1 MLETIVAPATPYG
14 ESSIGVIRISGSK
27 ALEIVKLLT
36 KAKVFK
42 NRYAHYRKVYL
53 DNDIIDDVIVTF
65 YNSPNTYT
73 GEDLVEI
80 SCHGSVTI
88 IKTIVNELVSLG
100 CLMAEPGEFTKRAFL
115 NGKLDL
121 LQAESITSII
131 KSKSDINLKNQ
142 QKILS
147 GQLSNKLL
155 NVKQKLLDVLSYF
168 EHHLDID
175 EFDAVLD
182 PDNYLDSL
190 NFIQSELKNL
200 MDSFSMGKLYNDG
213 LHVVIRGK
221 PNVGK
226 STLFNK
232 MLNSDIAITS
242 SEPGTTRDIINA
254 EISINGVP
262 IKLFDTAGIRDSDN
276 KVEKIGIN
284 KAMKLFKIADL
295 KLNVYDKKIDKSDDL
310 NNNEINIINKCDEL
324 SEGRYK
330 DKFLYCSAKNNIG
343 IDLIFDIIKEK
354 LTLSKSTDGMTFVTS
369 SRQQLNIKEAYH
381 KTGVALEKIA
391 NNNIDIEILSLE
403 LREALDNIDLILGKT
418 TPDDIINNIFSHMCV
433 GK

>member
-36 KAKVFK
+36 KTKDFK
-42 NRYAHYRKVYL
+42 NRYAHYRKIYL
-53 DNDIIDDVIVTF
+53 DNDIIDDAIVTF
-65 YNSPNTYT
+65 YKSPNTYT

-80 SCHGSVTI
+80 SCHGSVI
-88 IKTIVNELVSLG
+88 IIRTIVSELVNLG

-147 GQLSNKLL
+147 GQLSDILL
-155 NVKQKLLDVLSYF
+155 NIKQKLLDILSHF

-175 EFDAVLD
+175 EFDEVLEL
-182 PDNYLDSL
+182 DNYLDSL
-190 NFIQSELKNL
+190 SFIQKELKNL

-213 LHVVIRGK
+213 LHVVICGK

-226 STLFNK
+226 STLFNR

-254 EISINGVP
+254 EININGIP

-276 KVEKIGIN
+276 KVEKIGID
-284 KAMKLFKIADL
+284 KAKKLSKIADL
-295 KLNVYDKKIDKSDDL
+295 KLNIYDKMINKDGDL
-310 NNNEINIINKCDEL
+310 KKNEINIINKCDEL

-330 DKFLYCSAKNNIG
+330 GGFIYCSAKNNVG

-354 LTLSKSTDGMTFVTS
+354 LILSKSTDGATFITS
-369 SRQQLNIKEAYH
+369 SRQHLNIKDAYH
-381 KTGVALEKIA
+381 KIGVALENIT
-391 NNNIDIEILSLE
+391 NNNISIEILSLE
-403 LREALDNIDLILGKT
+403 LREALDSIDLILGKT

>member
-36 KAKVFK
+36 KAKDFK
-42 NRYAHYRKVYL
+42 NRYAHYRKIYL
-53 DNDIIDDVIVTF
+53 DNDIIDDAIVTF
-65 YNSPNTYT
+65 YESPNTYT

-88 IKTIVNELVSLG
+88 IRTIVNELINLG
-100 CLMAEPGEFTKRAFL
+100 CLMAEPGEFTKRAFI

-121 LQAESITSII
+121 LQAESIASII

-147 GQLSNKLL
+147 GQLSSKLL
-155 NVKQKLLDVLSYF
+155 IIKQKLLDVLSYF

-175 EFDAVLD
+175 EFDGDLE

-213 LHVVIRGK
+213 LHVVICGK

-226 STLFNK
+226 STLFNR

-242 SEPGTTRDIINA
+242 SEPGTTRDTINA
-254 EISINGVP
+254 ELNINGIP
-262 IKLFDTAGIRDSDN
+262 IKLFDTAGIRNSDN
-276 KVEKIGIN
+276 IVEKIGID
-284 KAMKLFKIADL
+284 KAKKLSKIADL
-295 KLNVYDKKIDKSDDL
+295 KLNIYDKKIDKDDDL
-310 NNNEINIINKCDEL
+310 NKNEINIINKCDEL

-330 DKFLYCSAKNNIG
+330 DKLLYCSAKNNVG
-343 IDLIFDIIKEK
+343 IDLIFDIIKKK
-354 LTLSKSTDGMTFVTS
+354 LTSSKSTDSATFITS
-369 SRQQLNIKEAYH
+369 SRQHLNIKDAYH
-381 KTGVALEKIA
+381 KTGVALENII
-391 NNNIDIEILSLE
+391 NNNINIEILSFE
-403 LREALDNIDLILGKT
+403 LREALDSIDLILGKT

>member
-36 KAKVFK
+36 KTKDFK
-42 NRYAHYRKVYL
+42 NRYAHYRKIYL
-53 DNDIIDDVIVTF
+53 DNDIIDDAIVTF
-65 YNSPNTYT
+65 YKSPNTYT

-80 SCHGSVTI
+80 SCHGSVI
-88 IKTIVNELVSLG
+88 IIRTIVSELVNLG

-147 GQLSNKLL
+147 GQLSDILL
-155 NVKQKLLDVLSYF
+155 NIKQKLLDILSHF

-175 EFDAVLD
+175 EFDEVLEL
-182 PDNYLDSL
+182 DNYLDSL
-190 NFIQSELKNL
+190 RFIQKELKNL

-213 LHVVIRGK
+213 LHVVICGK

-226 STLFNK
+226 STLFNR

-254 EISINGVP
+254 EININGIP

-276 KVEKIGIN
+276 KVEKIGID
-284 KAMKLFKIADL
+284 KAKKLSKIADL
-295 KLNVYDKKIDKSDDL
+295 KLNIYDKMINKDGDL
-310 NNNEINIINKCDEL
+310 KKNEINIINKCDEL

-330 DKFLYCSAKNNIG
+330 GGFIYCSAKNNVG

-354 LTLSKSTDGMTFVTS
+354 LILSESTDGTTFITS
-369 SRQQLNIKEAYH
+369 SRQHLNIKDAYH
-381 KTGVALEKIA
+381 KIGVALENIT
-391 NNNIDIEILSLE
+391 NNNISIEILSLE
-403 LREALDNIDLILGKT
+403 LREALDSIDLILGKT

>member
-36 KAKVFK
+36 KTKDFK
-42 NRYAHYRKVYL
+42 NRYAHYRKIYL
-53 DNDIIDDVIVTF
+53 DNDIIDDAIVTF
-65 YNSPNTYT
+65 YKSPNTYT

-80 SCHGSVTI
+80 SCHGSVI
-88 IKTIVNELVSLG
+88 IIRTIVSELVNLG

-147 GQLSNKLL
+147 GQLSDILL
-155 NVKQKLLDVLSYF
+155 NIKQKLLDILSHF

-175 EFDAVLD
+175 EFDEVLEL
-182 PDNYLDSL
+182 DNYLDSL
-190 NFIQSELKNL
+190 SFIQKELKNL

-213 LHVVIRGK
+213 LHVVICGK

-226 STLFNK
+226 STLFNR

-254 EISINGVP
+254 EININGIP

-276 KVEKIGIN
+276 KVEKIGID
-284 KAMKLFKIADL
+284 KAKKLSKIADL
-295 KLNVYDKKIDKSDDL
+295 KLNIYDKMINKDGDL
-310 NNNEINIINKCDEL
+310 KKNEINIINKCDEL

-330 DKFLYCSAKNNIG
+330 GGFIYCSAKNNVG

-354 LTLSKSTDGMTFVTS
+354 LILSESTDGTTFITS
-369 SRQQLNIKEAYH
+369 SRQHLNIKDAYH
-381 KTGVALEKIA
+381 KIGVALENIT
-391 NNNIDIEILSLE
+391 NNNISIEILSLE
-403 LREALDNIDLILGKT
+403 LREALDSIDLILGKT

>member
-36 KAKVFK
+36 KAKDFK
-42 NRYAHYRKVYL
+42 NRYAHYRKIYL
-53 DNDIIDDVIVTF
+53 DNDIIDDAIVTF
-65 YNSPNTYT
+65 YESPNTYT

-80 SCHGSVTI
+80 SCHGSVI
-88 IKTIVNELVSLG
+88 IIRTIVSELVNLG

-147 GQLSNKLL
+147 GQLSDILL
-155 NVKQKLLDVLSYF
+155 NIKQKLLDILSHF

-175 EFDAVLD
+175 EFDEVLEL
-182 PDNYLDSL
+182 DNYLDSL
-190 NFIQSELKNL
+190 SFIQKELKNL

-213 LHVVIRGK
+213 LHVVICGK

-226 STLFNK
+226 STLFNR

-254 EISINGVP
+254 EININGIP

-276 KVEKIGIN
+276 KVEKIGID
-284 KAMKLFKIADL
+284 KAKKLSKIADL
-295 KLNVYDKKIDKSDDL
+295 KLNIYDKMINKDGDL
-310 NNNEINIINKCDEL
+310 KKNEINIINKCDEL

-330 DKFLYCSAKNNIG
+330 GGFIYCSAKNNVG

-354 LTLSKSTDGMTFVTS
+354 LILSESTDGTTFITS
-369 SRQQLNIKEAYH
+369 SRQHLNIKDAYH
-381 KTGVALEKIA
+381 KIGVALENIT
-391 NNNIDIEILSLE
+391 NNNISIEILSLE
-403 LREALDNIDLILGKT
+403 LREALDSIDLILGKT

>member
-36 KAKVFK
+36 KAKDFK
-42 NRYAHYRKVYL
+42 NRYAHYRKIYL
-53 DNDIIDDVIVTF
+53 DNDIIDDAIVTF
-65 YNSPNTYT
+65 YESPNTYT

-80 SCHGSVTI
+80 SCHGSVI
-88 IKTIVNELVSLG
+88 IIRTIVSELVNLG

-147 GQLSNKLL
+147 GQLSDILL
-155 NVKQKLLDVLSYF
+155 NIKQKLLDILSHF

-175 EFDAVLD
+175 EFDEVLEL
-182 PDNYLDSL
+182 DNYLHSL
-190 NFIQSELKNL
+190 SFIQKELKNL

-213 LHVVIRGK
+213 LHVVICGK

-226 STLFNK
+226 STLFNR

-254 EISINGVP
+254 EININGIP

-276 KVEKIGIN
+276 KVEKIGID
-284 KAMKLFKIADL
+284 KAKKLSKIADL
-295 KLNVYDKKIDKSDDL
+295 KLNIYDKMINKDGDL
-310 NNNEINIINKCDEL
+310 NKNEINIINKCDEL

-330 DKFLYCSAKNNIG
+330 DGLLYCSAKNNVG

-354 LTLSKSTDGMTFVTS
+354 LILSKSTDGATFITS
-369 SRQQLNIKEAYH
+369 SRQHLNIKDAYH
-381 KTGVALEKIA
+381 KIGVALENIT
-391 NNNIDIEILSLE
+391 NNNISIEILSLE
-403 LREALDNIDLILGKT
+403 LREALDSIDLILGKT

>member
-36 KAKVFK
+36 KAKDFK
-42 NRYAHYRKVYL
+42 NRYAHYRKIYL
-53 DNDIIDDVIVTF
+53 DNDIIDDAIVTF
-65 YNSPNTYT
+65 YESPNTYT

-80 SCHGSVTI
+80 SCHGSVI
-88 IKTIVNELVSLG
+88 IIRTIVSELVNLG

-147 GQLSNKLL
+147 GQLSDILL
-155 NVKQKLLDVLSYF
+155 NIKQKLLDILSHF

-175 EFDAVLD
+175 EFDEVLEL
-182 PDNYLDSL
+182 DNYLDSL
-190 NFIQSELKNL
+190 SFIQKELKNL

-213 LHVVIRGK
+213 LHVVICGK

-226 STLFNK
+226 STLFNR

-254 EISINGVP
+254 EININGIP

-276 KVEKIGIN
+276 KVEKIGID
-284 KAMKLFKIADL
+284 KAKKLSKIADL
-295 KLNVYDKKIDKSDDL
+295 KLNIYDKMINKDGDL
-310 NNNEINIINKCDEL
+310 KKNEINIINKCDEL
-324 SEGRYK
+324 SKGRYK
-330 DKFLYCSAKNNIG
+330 DGFIYCSAKNNVG

-354 LTLSKSTDGMTFVTS
+354 LILSKSTDGATFITS
-369 SRQQLNIKEAYH
+369 SRQHLNIKDAYH
-381 KTGVALEKIA
+381 KIGVALENIT
-391 NNNIDIEILSLE
+391 NNNISIEILSLE
-403 LREALDNIDLILGKT
+403 LREALDSIDLILGKT

>member
-14 ESSIGVIRISGSK
+14 ESSIGVIRISGSQ

-53 DNDIIDDVIVTF
+53 NNDIIDDVIVTF
-65 YNSPNTYT
+65 YESPNTYT

-121 LQAESITSII
+121 LQVESITSII

-155 NVKQKLLDVLSYF
+155 NIKQKLLDVLSYF

-175 EFDAVLD
+175 EFDEVLE

-190 NFIQSELKNL
+190 NFIKNELKNL

-213 LHVVIRGK
+213 LHVVICGK

-226 STLFNK
+226 STLFNR

-254 EISINGVP
+254 ELNIYGIP

-276 KVEKIGIN
+276 KVEKIGID
-284 KAMKLFKIADL
+284 KAKKLFKVADL
-295 KLNVYDKKIDKSDDL
+295 KLNIYDKKIDKDDDI
-310 NNNEINIINKCDEL
+310 NKNEINIINKCDEL
-324 SEGRYK
+324 SKGRYK
-330 DKFLYCSAKNNIG
+330 DRFIYCSAKNNVG
-343 IDLIFDIIKEK
+343 IDLIFNIIKKK
-354 LTLSKSTDGMTFVTS
+354 LTLSKSTDSATFITS
-369 SRQQLNIKEAYH
+369 SRQHLNIKDAYH
-381 KTGVALEKIA
+381 KTMVALENIT
-391 NNNIDIEILSLE
+391 NNNINIEILSLE

>member
-14 ESSIGVIRISGSK
+14 ESSIGVIRISGLR
-27 ALEIVKLLT
+27 ALEIAKTLT
-36 KAKVFK
+36 KSKVFK

-65 YNSPNTYT
+65 YKSPNTYT

-88 IKTIVNELVSLG
+88 IKTIVNELINLG
-100 CLMAEPGEFTKRAFL
+100 CLMAEPGEFTKRAFI

-147 GQLSNKLL
+147 GQLSSKLL
-155 NVKQKLLDVLSYF
+155 IIKQKLLDVLSYF

-175 EFDAVLD
+175 EFDGDLE

-213 LHVVIRGK
+213 LHVVICGK

-226 STLFNK
+226 STLFNR

-254 EISINGVP
+254 ELNINGIP
-262 IKLFDTAGIRDSDN
+262 IKLFDTAGTRNSDN
-276 KVEKIGIN
+276 IVEKIGID
-284 KAMKLFKIADL
+284 KAKKLSKIADL
-295 KLNVYDKKIDKSDDL
+295 KLNIYDKKIDKDDDL
-310 NNNEINIINKCDEL
+310 NKNEINIINKCDEL

-330 DKFLYCSAKNNIG
+330 DKLLYCSAKNNVG
-343 IDLIFDIIKEK
+343 IDLIFDIIKKK
-354 LTLSKSTDGMTFVTS
+354 LTSSKSTDSATFITS
-369 SRQQLNIKEAYH
+369 SRQHLNIKDAYH
-381 KTGVALEKIA
+381 KTGVALENII
-391 NNNIDIEILSLE
+391 NNNINIEILSFE
-403 LREALDNIDLILGKT
+403 LREALDSIDLILGKT

>member
-14 ESSIGVIRISGSK
+14 ESSIGVIRISGSE
-27 ALEIVKLLT
+27 ALPIVKNLT
-36 KAKVFK
+36 KSKVFK
-42 NRYAHYRKVYL
+42 KRYAHYRKVYL

-65 YNSPNTYT
+65 YESPNTYT

-88 IKTIVNELVSLG
+88 VKTIVNELVNMG

-131 KSKSDINLKNQ
+131 KSKNDINLKNQ

-155 NVKQKLLDVLSYF
+155 SIKQKLLDVLSYF

-175 EFDAVLD
+175 EFNEFLKLD
-182 PDNYLDSL
+182 DCLNSL
-190 NFIQSELKNL
+190 NFIQKELKNL
-200 MDSFSMGKLYNDG
+200 MNSFSMGKIYNDG
-213 LHVVIRGK
+213 LHVVICGK

-226 STLFNK
+226 STLFNR
-232 MLNSDIAITS
+232 MLDSDIAITS
-242 SEPGTTRDIINA
+242 SEPGTTRDVINA
-254 EISINGVP
+254 ELNIDGIP
-262 IKLFDTAGIRDSDN
+262 IKLFDTAGIRNSDN
-276 KVEKIGIN
+276 LVEKIGID
-284 KAMKLFKIADL
+284 KAKKLSEIADIR
-295 KLNVYDKKIDKSDDL
+295 LNVYDKKIDKDGNL
-310 NNNEINIINKCDEL
+310 NKDEINIINKCDKL
-324 SEGRYK
+324 DEGRYD

-343 IDLIFDIIKEK
+343 INLIFDLIKEK
-354 LTLSKSTDGMTFVTS
+354 LTLSKSTDSATFITS
-369 SRQQLNIKEAYH
+369 SRQHLNIKDAYN
-381 KTGVALEKIA
+381 KTGVALENII
-391 NNNIDIEILSLE
+391 NNDINIEILSLE
-403 LREALDNIDLILGKT
+403 LREALDSIDLILGKT

>member
-36 KAKVFK
+36 KAKDFK
-42 NRYAHYRKVYL
+42 NRYAHYRKIYL
-53 DNDIIDDVIVTF
+53 DNDIIDDAIVTF
-65 YNSPNTYT
+65 YESPNTYT

-80 SCHGSVTI
+80 SCHGSVI
-88 IKTIVNELVSLG
+88 IIRTIVSELVNLG

-147 GQLSNKLL
+147 GQLSDILL
-155 NVKQKLLDVLSYF
+155 NIKQKLLDILSHF

-175 EFDAVLD
+175 EFDEVLEL
-182 PDNYLDSL
+182 DNYLDSL
-190 NFIQSELKNL
+190 SFIQKELKNL

-213 LHVVIRGK
+213 LHVVICGK

-226 STLFNK
+226 STLFNR

-254 EISINGVP
+254 EININGIP

-276 KVEKIGIN
+276 KVEKIGID
-284 KAMKLFKIADL
+284 KAKKLSKIADL
-295 KLNVYDKKIDKSDDL
+295 KLNIYDKMINKDGDL
-310 NNNEINIINKCDEL
+310 NKNEINIINKCDEL
-324 SEGRYK
+324 SEGQYK
-330 DKFLYCSAKNNIG
+330 DEFLYCSAKNNVG

-354 LTLSKSTDGMTFVTS
+354 LILSKSTDGATFITS
-369 SRQQLNIKEAYH
+369 SRQHLNIKDAYH
-381 KTGVALEKIA
+381 KIGVALENIT
-391 NNNIDIEILSLE
+391 NNNISIEILSLE
-403 LREALDNIDLILGKT
+403 LREALDSIDLILGKT

>member
-36 KAKVFK
+36 KTKDFK
-42 NRYAHYRKVYL
+42 NRYAHYRKIYL
-53 DNDIIDDVIVTF
+53 DNDIIDDAIVTF
-65 YNSPNTYT
+65 YESPNTYT

-80 SCHGSVTI
+80 SCHGSVI
-88 IKTIVNELVSLG
+88 IIRTIVSELVNLG

-147 GQLSNKLL
+147 GQLSDILL
-155 NVKQKLLDVLSYF
+155 NIKQKLLDILSHF

-175 EFDAVLD
+175 EFDEVLEL
-182 PDNYLDSL
+182 DNYLDSL
-190 NFIQSELKNL
+190 SFIQKELKNL

-213 LHVVIRGK
+213 LHVVICGK

-226 STLFNK
+226 STLFNR

-254 EISINGVP
+254 EININGIP

-276 KVEKIGIN
+276 KVEKIGID
-284 KAMKLFKIADL
+284 KAKKLSKIADL
-295 KLNVYDKKIDKSDDL
+295 KLNIYDKMINKDGDL
-310 NNNEINIINKCDEL
+310 KKNEINIINKCDEL

-330 DKFLYCSAKNNIG
+330 GGFIYCSAKNNVG

-354 LTLSKSTDGMTFVTS
+354 LILSESTDGTTFITS
-369 SRQQLNIKEAYH
+369 SRQHLNIKDAYH
-381 KTGVALEKIA
+381 KIGVALENIT
-391 NNNIDIEILSLE
+391 NNNISIEILSLE
-403 LREALDNIDLILGKT
+403 LREALDSIDLILGKT

>member
-36 KAKVFK
+36 KAKDFK
-42 NRYAHYRKVYL
+42 NRYAHYRKIYL
-53 DNDIIDDVIVTF
+53 DNDIIDDAIVTF
-65 YNSPNTYT
+65 YESPNTYT

-80 SCHGSVTI
+80 SCHGSVI
-88 IKTIVNELVSLG
+88 IIRTIVSELVNLG

-147 GQLSNKLL
+147 GQLSDILL
-155 NVKQKLLDVLSYF
+155 NIKQKLLDILSHF

-175 EFDAVLD
+175 EFDEVLEL
-182 PDNYLDSL
+182 DNYLDSL
-190 NFIQSELKNL
+190 SFIQKELKNL

-213 LHVVIRGK
+213 LHVVICGK

-226 STLFNK
+226 STLFNR

-254 EISINGVP
+254 EININGIP

-276 KVEKIGIN
+276 KVEKIGID
-284 KAMKLFKIADL
+284 KAKKLSKIADL
-295 KLNVYDKKIDKSDDL
+295 KLNIYDKMINKDGDL
-310 NNNEINIINKCDEL
+310 KKNEINIINKCDEL

-330 DKFLYCSAKNNIG
+330 GGFIYCSAKNNVG

-354 LTLSKSTDGMTFVTS
+354 LILSKSTDGATFITS
-369 SRQQLNIKEAYH
+369 SRQHLNIKDAYH
-381 KTGVALEKIA
+381 KIGVALENIT
-391 NNNIDIEILSLE
+391 NNNISIEILSLE
-403 LREALDNIDLILGKT
+403 LREALDSIDLILGKT